1 MSNPRMA
8 LAAVTSGDALGRD
21 GRPGRRARQE
31 TPSLV
36 TAGIAPQLRALAVPL
51 SSIELHPRNPQQGNV
66 ESVAASLRRF
76 VQQKRA
82 DRGALDF
89 WHQSCS
95 VQIEHMFVAAKTEG
109 QR

>member
-1 MSNPRMA
+1 MTNPKVA

-31 TPSLV
+31 TPSRV
-36 TAGIAPQLRALAVPL
+36 TAL

-95 VQIEHMFVAAKTEG
+95 VQIEHMFAAAKTEG